1 MAGTVP
7 ARLTAREGRRFGL
20 QVGGAFAVLAGIA
33 HWRGHPMSPWILGGL
48 AAILLIGGLV
58 TPGALVPVY
67 RAWMR
72 MAHAISKVT
81 TPIVLGIVY
90 FLVLTPIGLVL
101 RAAGHRPL
109 SHNQGRTAWMVRA
122 TSASDLE
129 RQF

>member
-20 QVGGAFAVLAGIA
+20 QVGGAFAVLAAIA
-33 HWRGHPMSPWILGGL
+33 HWRGHPLSGWILGGL
-48 AAILLIGGLV
+48 AAILLAGGLV
-58 TPGALVPVY
+58 TPAALVPVY
-67 RAWMR
+67 RAWMQ
-72 MAHAISKVT
+72 MAHTISKIT

-90 FLVLTPIGLVL
+90 FLVITPIGLVL

-109 SHNQGRTAWMVRA
+109 SNTQGRTAWAVRA